1 MTKHSSSILSIIIVN
16 YNTGDILKECVD
28 SLYAFENNNNFELI
42 IVDNNSPDNSRQI
55 IELLMSHHKNIR
67 HIFLEERVSFSAA
80 NNIGF
85 EASSGDLIL
94 IMNPD
99 IIFTSPVFEKLEKL
113 MDTNEAGACSPLLI
127 GTDGEFQRIYFQRY
141 PTILQFI
148 FFYSIL
154 SKIFMRSKYLINKYQ
169 YNCDID
175 TESGQLQFTEQLP
188 CAFYFTTR
196 DLFVEAGKM
205 DPSYRL
211 FFEDV
216 DLSYRTGKLKP
227 LAVDTSVRV
236 THLGGSSFKRE
247 DDYWLY
253 GRFIT
258 GMLTFFRKHYSEIR
272 YRALKIISRINSYI
286 VLSFEVL
293 LGVFGKSS
301 NYRKR
306 KHRYFIQQL
315 KDLP

>member
-55 IELLMSHHKNIR
+55 IEHLMSHHKNIR

-127 GTDGEFQRIYFQRY
+127 GTDGDFQRIYFQRY

>member
-1 MTKHSSSILSIIIVN
+1 MLSIIIVN

-28 SLYAFENNNNFELI
+28 SLYAFENDNHFELI
-42 IVDNNSPDNSRQI
+42 IVDNNSPDNSQQI
-55 IELLMSHHKNIR
+55 IEQLTSNHKNIT
-67 HIFLEERVSFSAA
+67 HIFLEDRVSFSAA

-85 EASSGDLIL
+85 EASSGDFIL

-99 IIFTSPVFEKLEKL
+99 IIFTSPVFEKLGEV

-127 GTDGEFQRIYFQRY
+127 GTDGEFQRIYFQRF

-154 SKIFMRSKYLINKYQ
+154 SKIFMRSKFLINKYQ

-175 TESGQLQFTEQLP
+175 TESGQAQFTEQLP

-205 DPSYRL
+205 DPSFKL

-227 LAVDTSVRV
+227 LAVDSSLRV

-258 GMLTFFRKHYSEIR
+258 GMLTFFRKHYGSFR
-272 YRALKIISRINSYI
+272 YYALKFMARINSYL

-293 LGVFGKSS
+293 LGVFGKNSD
-301 NYRKR
+301 YRKR

>member
-55 IELLMSHHKNIR
+55 IEHLMSHHKNIR

>member
-55 IELLMSHHKNIR
+55 IEHLMSHHKNIR

-175 TESGQLQFTEQLP
+175 TESGQVQFTEQLP

>member
-1 MTKHSSSILSIIIVN
+1 MTNRSSNMLSIIIVN
-16 YNTGDILKECVD
+16 YNTGEILKECVD
-28 SLYAFENNNNFELI
+28 SLYSIENVNHLELI

-55 IELLMSHHKNIR
+55 IEQLNSYHKNIK
-67 HIFLEERVSFSAA
+67 HIFLEDKISFSAA
-80 NNIGF
+80 NNIGL
-85 EASSGDLIL
+85 EASSGHYIL

-99 IIFTSPVFEKLEKL
+99 IIFTSPVFEKLESL
-113 MDTNEAGACSPLLI
+113 MDTNETGACSPLLI
-127 GTDGEFQRIYFQRY
+127 GTDGEFQRIYFQRF

-148 FFYSIL
+148 FFYSIF
-154 SKIFMRSKYLINKYQ
+154 SKIFMKSKYLINKYQ

-175 TESGQLQFTEQLP
+175 IESGLIQFTEQIP

-196 DLFVEAGKM
+196 DIFVDAGKM
-205 DPSYRL
+205 DPSFKL

-227 LAVDTSVRV
+227 LAVDSSLRV

-258 GMLTFFRKHYSEIR
+258 GMLTFFRKHYGSFR
-272 YRALKIISRINSYI
+272 YYALKFIARINSYI
-286 VLSFEVL
+286 ILSFESI
-293 LGVFGKSS
+293 LGLFGKS
-301 NYRKR
+301 NDYRKR
-306 KHRYFIQQL
+306 KHRFFIHQI

>member
-1 MTKHSSSILSIIIVN
+1 MTKHTSNMLSIIIVN

-28 SLYAFENNNNFELI
+28 SLYAFENDSHFELI
-42 IVDNNSPDNSRQI
+42 IVDNNSPDNSREI
-55 IELLMSHHKNIR
+55 IEQLISYHKNIK
-67 HIFLEERVSFSAA
+67 HILLKDKLSFSAA

-85 EASSGDLIL
+85 EASSGNYIL

-127 GTDGEFQRIYFQRY
+127 GTDGEFQRIYFQRF

-148 FFYSIL
+148 FFYSIF
-154 SKIFMRSKYLINKYQ
+154 SKIFMKSKYLINRYQ

-196 DLFVEAGKM
+196 DIFTEAGKM
-205 DPSYRL
+205 DPSYKL

-216 DLSYRTGKLKP
+216 DLSYRTRKLKP
-227 LAVDTSVRV
+227 LAVDSSLRV

-258 GMLTFFRKHYSEIR
+258 GMLTFFRKHYGSFR
-272 YRALKIISRINSYI
+272 YYTLKFIARINSYI
-286 VLSFEVL
+286 ILAFEVL
-293 LGVFGKSS
+293 LGLFGKSS
-301 NYRKR
+301 DYRKR

>member
-1 MTKHSSSILSIIIVN
+1 MTSRPSSFLSVIIVN
-16 YNTGDILKECVD
+16 YNTGDILKDCVD
-28 SLYAFENNNNFELI
+28 SLYASEDETRFELI
-42 IVDNNSPDNSRQI
+42 IVDNNSPDNSRQT
-55 IELLMSHHKNIR
+55 IEQLAVFHKNIK
-67 HIFLEERVSFSAA
+67 HIFLDEKTSFSGA

-85 EASSGDLIL
+85 DATTGDFIL

-99 IIFTSPVFEKLEKL
+99 IIFTSSVFERLKKL
-113 MDTNEAGACSPLLI
+113 MDTNQAGACSPLLI
-127 GTDGEFQRIYFQRY
+127 GTDGEFQRIYFQRF

-148 FFYSIL
+148 FFYSMF
-154 SKIFMRSKYLINKYQ
+154 SKIFMKSKYLINKYQ
-169 YNCDID
+169 YNCDLD
-175 TESGQLQFTEQLP
+175 TESGQVQYTQQLP

-196 DLFVEAGKM
+196 DIFVKAGKM
-205 DPSYRL
+205 DPSFKL

-227 LAVDTSVRV
+227 LAVDSSLRV

-258 GMLTFFRKHYSEIR
+258 GILTFFRKHYGGFR
-272 YRALKIISRINSYI
+272 YRTLKIITRINSYI
-286 VLSFEVL
+286 VLSFEML
-293 LGVFGKSS
+293 LGLFGKSS
-301 NYRKR
+301 DYRKR
-306 KHRYFIQQL
+306 KHRYLIQQL